1 MCSTMYYYQYAKVV
15 GSVFNI
21 NDARLMWHYIIIKTQ
36 QMAMHKMIGRME
48 ELPSNRP
55 SSFMHVDGIFDARIS
70 CGVVVMLGWEC
81 FPACAENEQGLVAW
95 EPASHLYP
103 AVGHGMPTSLPF
115 FLTSHTLMHS
125 RGVCERSKLLVI
137 ERNKISK
144 RGVA

>member
-1 MCSTMYYYQYAKVV
+1 M
-15 GSVFNI
+15 G
-21 NDARLMWHYIIIKTQ
+21 
-36 QMAMHKMIGRME
+36 MHKMIGRME

-115 FLTSHTLMHS
+115 FLPLILLCIQE
-125 RGVCERSKLLVI
+125 VWERIKLVI